1 MRALATMVSM
11 TNAEIAAVFA
21 RIALI
26 LDLKNENPF
35 RVRAYERAA
44 MMIENM
50 PTDLKKIYESG
61 GLKELIALPNIGKDL
76 AEKIEEMVT
85 TGKLAYLA
93 EIEKK
98 VPRGLL
104 EIMEIEGIG
113 PKKTKQLWEKF
124 KVKSIAEL
132 IKLAESGKIA
142 ALPGW
147 GEKSVENLLRGIDQ
161 RSRVKGRLPIGE
173 VWNLTQ
179 NIAEALRATKLCSQ
193 VEIAGSL
200 RRGRDTIGDLDFL
213 VASTKP
219 HEVMEAFCSLPEVE
233 SVTAKG
239 ETKSTV
245 FLKAGLDADLR
256 VVDAKVFGAAWHYF
270 TGSKDHNVHIR
281 RIGIEKGLTI
291 SEYGVYKGTAK
302 NKGKLIASRTEEDVY
317 KAVGLPY
324 IPPELREDRGEI
336 EAAQGGKLPTL
347 IEESDLRCD
356 LHMHSTVSDG
366 TVSMEEMA
374 RAAKER
380 GFAYIAMT
388 DHASAMGMVKG
399 IKDTHRSVEQYLEK
413 IEHARKSVT
422 GIHILAGCEVDI
434 LKDGSLYL
442 PDELLKE
449 LDFVIAAIHQSFSRD
464 SSAQSRELNTKR
476 LVRACQNPHVCAL
489 AHPTTRLLG
498 KRLGIEFDVDVVL
511 KAAKE
516 NDVWIELNASH
527 ERLDLPD
534 VHLKRAKELGV
545 KIMIGSDAHSTKG
558 LDYRLGITQAKR
570 GWLEKND
577 VVNCLSWNQFKQL
590 LSS

>member
-1 MRALATMVSM
+1 M

-44 MMIENM
+44 MMIENL
-50 PTDLKKIYESG
+50 PNDLGKIYESG
-61 GLKELIALPNIGKDL
+61 GVKELMALPNIGKDL
-76 AEKIEEMVT
+76 AQKIGEMVT

-98 VPRGLL
+98 MPKGLL
-104 EIMEIEGIG
+104 EIMEIEGVG

-124 KVKSIAEL
+124 KVKSISEL
-132 IKLAESGKIA
+132 TKLATSGKIA
-142 ALPGW
+142 KLPGW

-161 RSRVKGRLPIGE
+161 RSLVKGRLPIGE
-173 VWNLTQ
+173 VWNLAQ

-219 HEVMEAFCSLPEVE
+219 HEVMEAFCNLPEVE
-233 SVTAKG
+233 SITAKG
-239 ETKSTV
+239 ATKSTV

-256 VVDAKVFGAAWHYF
+256 VVDAEVFGAALHYF

-291 SEYGVYKGTAK
+291 SEYGVHKGTAK

-317 KAVGLPY
+317 KAVGLCF
-324 IPPELREDRGEI
+324 IPPEIREDRGEI
-336 EAAQGGKLPTL
+336 EAAKEGKLPAL
-347 IEESDLRCD
+347 IEESDLRSD

-366 TVSMEEMA
+366 TASMEEMA
-374 RAAKER
+374 RAAKEK
-380 GFAYIAMT
+380 GFEYIAMT
-388 DHASAMGMVKG
+388 DHASPMGMVNG
-399 IKDTHRSVEQYLEK
+399 IKNTPQSLREYLKK
-413 IEHARKSVT
+413 IEQARKKFPD
-422 GIHILAGCEVDI
+422 IHILAGSEVDI

-449 LDFVIAAIHQSFSRD
+449 LDFVIAAIHQNFHD
-464 SSAQSRELNTKR
+464 SPEANTKR
-476 LVRACQNPHVCAL
+476 LICACGNPYVHAL

-498 KRLGIEFDVDVVL
+498 KRMGIEFDVEAVL

-534 VHLKRAKELGV
+534 VHLKRTKELGV

-558 LDYRLGITQAKR
+558 LDYHFGITQARR
-570 GWLEKND
+570 GWLEKKD
-577 VVNCLSWNQFKQL
+577 VVNCLSWIEFSKL
-590 LSS
+590 RK

>member
-1 MRALATMVSM
+1 M

-44 MMIENM
+44 MMIEKL
-50 PTDLKKIYESG
+50 PTDLRKIYESG
-61 GLKELIALPNIGKDL
+61 GLKELMELPGIGKDL
-76 AEKIEEMVT
+76 AEKIGEMVT
-85 TGKLAYLA
+85 TGKLVYLSQ
-93 EIEKK
+93 IEKK
-98 VPRGLL
+98 VPKGLL
-104 EIMEIEGIG
+104 EIMEIEGVG

-124 KVKSIAEL
+124 RVKSIPEL
-132 IKLAESGKIA
+132 TKLAASGKIA
-142 ALPGW
+142 KLAGW

-161 RSRVKGRLPIGE
+161 RSRMKGRLPIGE
-173 VWNLTQ
+173 VRDLAQ
-179 NIAEALRATKLCSQ
+179 NIVEKLRRTKLCSQ

-219 HEVMEAFCSLPEVE
+219 HEVMEAFCRLPEVE
-233 SVTAKG
+233 SITAKG

-256 VVDAKVFGAAWHYF
+256 VVDAEVFGAAHHYF

-317 KAVGLPY
+317 KAVGLPF
-324 IPPELREDRGEI
+324 IAPELREDRGEI
-336 EAAQGGKLPTL
+336 EAAQRGELPAL
-347 IEESDLRCD
+347 IGESDLRSD
-356 LHMHSTVSDG
+356 LHMHSLVSDG
-366 TVSMEEMA
+366 TASIEEMA
-374 RAAKER
+374 RAGKER
-380 GFAYIAMT
+380 GFTYIAMT
-388 DHASAMGMVKG
+388 DHASPMGMVKG
-399 IKDTHRSVEQYLEK
+399 IKDTHRSLEQYLSK
-413 IEHARKSVT
+413 ISDARRKVPD
-422 GIHILAGCEVDI
+422 IHILAGSEVDI

-449 LDFVIAAIHQSFSRD
+449 LDFVIASIHQNFHD
-464 SSAQSRELNTKR
+464 SPEANTKR
-476 LVRACQNPHVCAL
+476 LIRACENPYVHAL
-489 AHPTTRLLG
+489 GHPTTRLLG
-498 KRLGIEFDVDVVL
+498 KRMGIEFDVEAVL

-534 VHLKRAKELGV
+534 VHLKRAKELGL
-545 KIMIGSDAHSTKG
+545 KILIGSDAHSTKG
-558 LDYRLGITQAKR
+558 LDYGFGMMQARR
-570 GWLEKND
+570 GWLEKKD
-577 VVNCLSWNQFKQL
+577 VVNCLPWKEFERILRKPDSRASNM
-590 LSS
+590 

>member
-1 MRALATMVSM
+1 M

-26 LDLKNENPF
+26 LDLQGENPF

-44 MMIENM
+44 VMIQNLSM
-50 PTDLKKIYESG
+50 DLRRIYEKEG
-61 GLKELIALPNIGKDL
+61 VKGLQELPGIGKDL
-76 AEKIEEMVT
+76 SEKIEEMIK
-85 TGKLAYLA
+85 TGKLTFLTKL
-93 EIEKK
+93 EKK
-98 VPRGLL
+98 VPIGLL
-104 EIMEIEGIG
+104 QLMEIEGIG
-113 PKKTKQLWEKF
+113 PKRTKQLYEKF
-124 KVKSIAEL
+124 KIKDLTDLEKLIA
-132 IKLAESGKIA
+132 SGKIEK
-142 ALPGW
+142 LPGW
-147 GEKSVENLLRGIDQ
+147 GKKSVENLLRGIDQ

-173 VWNLTQ
+173 VWSLAQ
-179 NIAEALRATKLCSQ
+179 VIAEALRKTKLCTQ

-219 HEVMEAFCSLPEVE
+219 DKVMEAFCNLPEVE
-233 SVTAKG
+233 SITAKG

-256 VVDAKVFGAAWHYF
+256 VVDAEVFGAALHYF

-281 RIGIEKGLTI
+281 KIGIEKGLTI

-317 KAVGLPY
+317 KAVGLPF

-336 EAAQGGKLPTL
+336 EAAQEESLPHL
-347 IEESDLRCD
+347 IEERDLRSD

-366 TVSMEEMA
+366 TASIEEMA
-374 RAAKER
+374 KAAKER
-380 GFAYIAMT
+380 GFEYIAMT
-388 DHASAMGMVKG
+388 DHASPMGMVKG
-399 IKDTHRSVEQYLEK
+399 IKNTPQSLREYLKK
-413 IEHARKSVT
+413 IAQARKKVS
-422 GIHILAGCEVDI
+422 GIHILTGSEVDI

-449 LDFVIAAIHQSFSRD
+449 LDFVIAAIHQNFHD
-464 SSAQSRELNTKR
+464 SPEANTKR
-476 LVRACQNPHVCAL
+476 LIRACENPYVHAL
-489 AHPTTRLLG
+489 GHPTTRLLG
-498 KRLGIEFDVDVVL
+498 KRMGIEFDVEAVL

-545 KIMIGSDAHSTKG
+545 KVMIGSDAHSTKG
-558 LDYRLGITQAKR
+558 LDYGFGIMQARR
-570 GWLEKND
+570 GWLEKSD
-577 VVNCLSWNQFKQL
+577 VVNCGLMGNLKNYCRNKGSGL
-590 LSS
+590 P